1 MSKNQDLLRLR
12 SLPVMPKIA
21 REILALKIESEEGE
35 RALLELI
42 RKDPAISAKVVGLA
56 NSPAFGTSKK
66 IASVNDAAARLGIK
80 RVKLTAMIFAM
91 MTSMVRTP
99 GGLLNAN
106 CLWKHSL
113 AVTMTMHSLAQ
124 YMPESLRPV
133 EDDIFLSGLLHDIG
147 FLVLDSI
154 DPMLS
159 DSFHARLEAE
169 NGRSEEEIESDM
181 LEMDHCELGA
191 ELAKQWGLPEIIVS
205 VLRHHHRPDAD
216 SPPLTRMACLA
227 EKLLPTFGNPDNPLP
242 ISAEEWRAVGIDP
255 DRQQEISEKAKLH
268 AREVS
273 ASFA

>member
-1 MSKNQDLLRLR
+1 MSKNQALLRLR
-12 SLPVMPKIA
+12 SLPVMPRIA
-21 REILALKIESEEGE
+21 QEILVLKIETEEGE
-35 RALLELI
+35 KALLELV
-42 RKDPAISAKVVGLA
+42 RNDPAISAKVIGLA
-56 NSPAFGTSKK
+56 NSPAFGTMQK
-66 IASVNDAAARLGIK
+66 ILSVSDAAARLGIK
-80 RVKLTAMIFAM
+80 RVKLTAMILAM

-106 CLWKHSL
+106 SLWKHSL

-124 YMPESLRPV
+124 YMPEAIRPM
-133 EDDIFLSGLLHDIG
+133 EDDLFLAGLLHDIG

-169 NGRSEEEIESDM
+169 NGRSEEEIESAM

-191 ELAKQWGLPEIIVS
+191 ELAKHWGLPEAIVN
-205 VLRHHHRPDAD
+205 VLRHHHRPEAA

-227 EKLLPTFGNPDNPLP
+227 EKLLPTFGDPEKPLP
-242 ISAEEWRAVGIDP
+242 ISAEEWRAVGMDP
-255 DRQQEISEKAKLH
+255 EKQEEISAIAKRH

-273 ASFA
+273 ASFD